1 MEAEIQ
7 HRGTPAQLPRIDVSA
22 LGPVGEKID
31 AARDLADQWG
41 MTADIEKMLFSGMTA
56 RQVADALKDR
66 LDLAKPPTET
76 GPNNPRRENLYF
88 VRQVRMSLGVP
99 PVDHAGFQAWQAQ
112 AAERINAAGP
122 VNAGTE
128 TAKTETAKPEPEI
141 AEAAKAAP
149 EIIVVDQ
156 ATQDRLAER
165 RSRDTAQVKEK
176 LGLNAI
182 EPALEKKPPT
192 LDGGEEAKRA
202 AWLGKADADK
212 TQPKPPAA
220 TDKKAS
226 GNAVES
232 DEIFTASQA
241 DIKPLVPQDI
251 EKRYL
256 RVGGTFYHPK
266 NTDLVAFEDKGNK
279 LETRSDSEQIAESM
293 VRIAEARGW
302 DEIKVSGSETFR
314 REVWLE
320 AASRGMQVKGYSP
333 TEQDKAQLAK
343 RASERPANDIEQG
356 KDFRLSEN
364 KTDNE
369 ATVPRRNRADAK
381 KSLDGAKGQG
391 AANEQPPASPTAQ
404 TAKLDEPKPD
414 AARPNT
420 AKPEAPKPE
429 AQKPEAARANA
440 FRNQSPEEAV
450 KAHPELAGAY
460 ATVAALDKKAEV
472 DGLDQKQRAIVS
484 ALVREFVAS
493 NIERGK
499 IPNTKLLDEQE
510 VVRAR
515 SDEQDYSR

>member
-1 MEAEIQ
+1 MEVEIQ
-7 HRGTPAQLPRIDVSA
+7 PPGTPAQLPRTDVSA
-22 LGPVGEKID
+22 LGPVGEQIN
-31 AARDLADQWG
+31 AARDLADKNG
-41 MTADIEKMLFSGMTA
+41 LTADIEKMAFSGMTA
-56 RQVADALKDR
+56 KRIADALKDR
-66 LDLAKPPTET
+66 LELAKPSVEAEPKH
-76 GPNNPRRENLYF
+76 PRRDNLYF

-99 PVDHAGFQAWQAQ
+99 PVDDQAGFKAWQAQ

-122 VNAGTE
+122 IKANTE
-128 TAKTETAKPEPEI
+128 TANPNA
-141 AEAAKAAP
+141 AEAAKAAS

-156 ATQDRLAER
+156 ATKDRLAER
-165 RSRDTAQVKEK
+165 HSRDTAQAKET

-182 EPALEKKPPT
+182 EPALIKNRQT
-192 LDGGEEAKRA
+192 LAGDEEAKRA

-212 TQPKPPAA
+212 TRPRSQSA
-220 TDKKAS
+220 TGTKAS
-226 GNAVES
+226 DNTVES

-251 EKRYL
+251 EKQYL

-266 NTDLVAFEDKGNK
+266 NTDVVAFEDKGNK
-279 LETRSDSEQIAESM
+279 LETRSNSEHIAESM

-320 AASRGMQVKGYSP
+320 AASRGMQVKGYTPS
-333 TEQDKAQLAK
+333 EQDKAQLAK

-356 KDFRLSEN
+356 KNFRLSEN
-364 KTDNE
+364 KTDDE
-369 ATVPRRNRADAK
+369 ATVPRRNRADSAK
-381 KSLDGAKGQG
+381 GRESAKGQG
-391 AANEQPPASPTAQ
+391 AANEQPSSSPTAQ
-404 TAKLDEPKPD
+404 TSKLDEQKPD
-414 AARPNT
+414 
-420 AKPEAPKPE
+420 APKPE
-429 AQKPEAARANA
+429 AQKPEAARAEA
-440 FRNQSPEEAV
+440 FRKQTPEEAV

>member
-1 MEAEIQ
+1 MLWQ
-7 HRGTPAQLPRIDVSA
+7 
-22 LGPVGEKID
+22 
-31 AARDLADQWG
+31 DLADKLG

-56 RQVADALKDR
+56 KRIADALKDR
-66 LDLAKPPTET
+66 LELAKPSVEADQ
-76 GPNNPRRENLYF
+76 NNPRRDNLYF

-99 PVDHAGFQAWQAQ
+99 PVDDQAGFKAWQAQ
-112 AAERINAAGP
+112 AAERINEAGP
-122 VNAGTE
+122 IKANTE
-128 TAKTETAKPEPEI
+128 TANPKA

-149 EIIVVDQ
+149 ETIVVDQ
-156 ATQDRLAER
+156 TTQDRLAER
-165 RSRDTAQVKEK
+165 RSRDTAQAKET

-182 EPALEKKPPT
+182 EPAIAKKRQT
-192 LDGGEEAKRA
+192 LDGHEEAKRA

-212 TQPKPPAA
+212 TRPRPQPA
-220 TDKKAS
+220 TKKKS
-226 GNAVES
+226 SDNAVES
-232 DEIFTASQA
+232 DEIFTAGQA

-320 AASRGMQVKGYSP
+320 AASRGMQVKGYTPS
-333 TEQDKAQLAK
+333 EQDKAQLIK

-356 KDFRLSEN
+356 KNFRLSEN

-369 ATVPRRNRADAK
+369 ATVPRLNRAESEK
-381 KSLDGAKGQG
+381 GRESAKGQG
-391 AANEQPPASPTAQ
+391 AANEEPSSSPTAQ
-404 TAKLDEPKPD
+404 TPKLDEPKQD
-414 AARPNT
+414 APRPNT
-420 AKPEAPKPE
+420 PKPE
-429 AQKPEAARANA
+429 AQKTEAARAEA
-440 FRNQSPEEAV
+440 FRKQTPEEAV

>member
-7 HRGTPAQLPRIDVSA
+7 HLGTPAQLPRTDVSA
-22 LGPVGEKID
+22 LGPVGEQID
-31 AARDLADQWG
+31 AARDLADKLG

-56 RQVADALKDR
+56 RRIADALKDR
-66 LDLAKPPTET
+66 LELAKPSVEAEPKH
-76 GPNNPRRENLYF
+76 PRRDHLYF

-99 PVDHAGFQAWQAQ
+99 PVDDQAGFKAWQAQ

-122 VNAGTE
+122 IKANTE
-128 TAKTETAKPEPEI
+128 TANPEA
-141 AEAAKAAP
+141 AEAAKATP

-156 ATQDRLAER
+156 STQDRLAER
-165 RSRDTAQVKEK
+165 RNRDTAQAKET

-182 EPALEKKPPT
+182 EPAIAKKRQT
-192 LDGGEEAKRA
+192 LSGDEEAKRA

-212 TQPKPPAA
+212 TRPRPQPA
-220 TDKKAS
+220 TGKKAS
-226 GNAVES
+226 DNAVES

-241 DIKPLVPQDI
+241 YIKPLVPQDI

-279 LETRSDSEQIAESM
+279 LETRSNSEQIAESM

-320 AASRGMQVKGYSP
+320 AASRGMQVKGYTPS
-333 TEQDKAQLAK
+333 EQDKAQLAK

-356 KDFRLSEN
+356 KNFRLSEN

-369 ATVPRRNRADAK
+369 ATVPRRNKADSAK
-381 KSLDGAKGQG
+381 GRESAKGQG
-391 AANEQPPASPTAQ
+391 AANEQPPSSQTAQ
-404 TAKLDEPKPD
+404 PPKLDEQKPG
-414 AARPNT
+414 APRPNT
-420 AKPEAPKPE
+420 PKLE
-429 AQKPEAARANA
+429 AQKPEVARAEA
-440 FRNQSPEEAV
+440 FRKQTPEEAV

-510 VVRAR
+510 VVRAK

>member
-7 HRGTPAQLPRIDVSA
+7 HPGTPAQLPRIDVSA

-41 MTADIEKMLFSGMTA
+41 MTADIEKMLFAGMTA

-66 LDLAKPPTET
+66 LELAKPPAET
-76 GPNNPRRENLYF
+76 GPNNPRRDRLYF

-99 PVDHAGFQAWQAQ
+99 PVDHTGFQAWQAQ
-112 AAERINAAGP
+112 SAERINAAGP
-122 VNAGTE
+122 VIAGTE
-128 TAKTETAKPEPEI
+128 TAKTETAKLEPEI
-141 AEAAKAAP
+141 AEAAP

-165 RSRDTAQVKEK
+165 RSRDTAQAKEK

-212 TQPKPPAA
+212 TQAKPPAA

-251 EKRYL
+251 EKHYL

-279 LETRSDSEQIAESM
+279 LETRSDSEHIAESM

-356 KDFRLSEN
+356 KDFRGSEN
-364 KTDNE
+364 KTDHE
-369 ATVPRRNRADAK
+369 TTVPRRNRADSVK
-381 KSLDGAKGQG
+381 GRESAKGQG
-391 AANEQPPASPTAQ
+391 AANEQPSPNPTAQ
-404 TAKLDEPKPD
+404 TAKLDEPKQD

-420 AKPEAPKPE
+420 AKLEAPKPE

-472 DGLDQKQRAIVS
+472 DGLDPKQRAIVS

>member
-7 HRGTPAQLPRIDVSA
+7 HLGTPAQLPRTDVSA
-22 LGPVGEKID
+22 LGPVGEQID
-31 AARDLADQWG
+31 AARDLADKLG

-56 RQVADALKDR
+56 RRIADALKDR
-66 LDLAKPPTET
+66 LELAKPSVEAEPKH
-76 GPNNPRRENLYF
+76 PRRDHLYF

-99 PVDHAGFQAWQAQ
+99 PVDDQAGFKAWQAQ

-122 VNAGTE
+122 IKANTE
-128 TAKTETAKPEPEI
+128 TANPEA
-141 AEAAKAAP
+141 AEAAKATP

-156 ATQDRLAER
+156 STQDRLAER
-165 RSRDTAQVKEK
+165 RNRDTAQAKET

-182 EPALEKKPPT
+182 EPAIAKKRQT
-192 LDGGEEAKRA
+192 LSGDEEAKRA

-212 TQPKPPAA
+212 TRPRPQAA
-220 TDKKAS
+220 TDTKAS
-226 GNAVES
+226 DNTVES

-241 DIKPLVPQDI
+241 YIKPLVPQDI

-279 LETRSDSEQIAESM
+279 LETRSNSEQIAESM

-320 AASRGMQVKGYSP
+320 AASRGMQVKGYTPS
-333 TEQDKAQLAK
+333 EQDKAQLAK

-356 KDFRLSEN
+356 KNFRLSEN

-369 ATVPRRNRADAK
+369 ATVPRRNKADSAK
-381 KSLDGAKGQG
+381 GRESAKGQG
-391 AANEQPPASPTAQ
+391 AANEQPPSSQTAQ
-404 TAKLDEPKPD
+404 PPKLDEQKPG
-414 AARPNT
+414 APRPNT
-420 AKPEAPKPE
+420 PKLE
-429 AQKPEAARANA
+429 AQKPEVARAEA
-440 FRNQSPEEAV
+440 FRKQTPEEAV

-510 VVRAR
+510 VVRAK

>member
-7 HRGTPAQLPRIDVSA
+7 HLGTPAQLPRTDVSA
-22 LGPVGEKID
+22 LGPVGEQID
-31 AARDLADQWG
+31 AARDLADKLG

-56 RQVADALKDR
+56 RRIADALKDR
-66 LDLAKPPTET
+66 LELAKPPAET
-76 GPNNPRRENLYF
+76 GQNNPRRENLYF

-112 AAERINAAGP
+112 AAERINAG
-122 VNAGTE
+122 
-128 TAKTETAKPEPEI
+128 TETAKPEPDV

-156 ATQDRLAER
+156 ATHDRLAER
-165 RSRDTAQVKEK
+165 RSRDSAQAKEK

-182 EPALEKKPPT
+182 EPALEKNPPT

-220 TDKKAS
+220 TDKKSS

-279 LETRSDSEQIAESM
+279 LETRSDSEHIAESM

-320 AASRGMQVKGYSP
+320 AASRGIQVKGYSP
-333 TEQDKAQLAK
+333 SEQDKAQLAK

-356 KDFRLSEN
+356 KDFRGSEN
-364 KTDNE
+364 KPDNE
-369 ATVPRRNRADAK
+369 ATVPRRNRADGK

-391 AANEQPPASPTAQ
+391 AANEQPSPSQTAQ
-404 TAKLDEPKPD
+404 TAKLDEQKSD

-429 AQKPEAARANA
+429 AQKPEVARANA